1 MNNCKRLFDLLPQY
15 LELFGNKNLLHA
27 KVNSIWEAHSINEI
41 IEKSDMLAASLIK
54 MGISGNDM
62 TPEKQSKVGLI
73 SPNRPEWVITDFAVQ
88 KTGGVLV
95 PIYPSISLGELE
107 FILNEA
113 QIEVLFISDKFL
125 YRKMKPVLEN
135 FSTLKAIFSYDEI
148 HGIEQWKTLLN
159 PISENEKNK
168 LEHISNQILIEHLAT
183 IIYTS
188 GTTGNPKGVML
199 SHKKLLSNVTNC
211 MPCFTMCDEHSS
223 VLSFLPLNHI
233 FERTVTYIYIQK
245 GVSIFYA
252 EGMETIGENLKE
264 VKPSIFTTVPRL
276 LEKVYEKITIKGGEL
291 TGIKKKIFDW
301 AMNLAIKFELE
312 KEYNFFQKT
321 AYFIADKLVY
331 SKWREAIGGNIKA
344 IIVGS
349 AACQIKLLRIFTC
362 AKLVVMEGYGL
373 TETSPVISVNRY
385 EKGQRKFGTVG
396 QVIDN
401 CEVKIA
407 DDGEIIFRGENI
419 MMGYYKNQ
427 MATDEMIKDNWI
439 YTGDIGVFDN
449 GFLKITDRK
458 KELFKISGGKYVAPL
473 PLENKIKESPFI
485 EQIMVL
491 GANEKYVGALI
502 VPSIQNIK
510 NYFQKLNTPLAE
522 EIDLTKDIDTLK
534 LIRKEI
540 NLFNKDF
547 AEHEQVKRF
556 QLLAN
561 EWTIDGGELTPKL
574 SLKRKKIVEKY
585 QNEIE
590 TIFRHSNKI

>member
-1 MNNCKRLFDLLPQY
+1 MEKCKRLFDLLPRYQ
-15 LELFGNKNLLHA
+15 ELFGNKSLLNA
-27 KVNSIWEAHSINEI
+27 KVDAKWISHSIKEV
-41 IEKSDMLAASLIK
+41 IEKSDMLAVSLMK
-54 MGISGNDM
+54 MDISGNDF
-62 TPEKQSKVGLI
+62 TAEKQSKVGLI
-73 SPNRPEWVITDFAVQ
+73 SANRPEWVITDFAVQ

-95 PIYPSISLGELE
+95 PIYPSISLAELE
-107 FILNEA
+107 FILTEA
-113 QIEVLFISDKFL
+113 QIEVLFISDKSL
-125 YRKMKPVLEN
+125 YRKIKSVVES
-135 FSTLKAIFSYDEI
+135 FTSLKTVISFDEI
-148 HGIEQWKTLLN
+148 EGINNWQMYLN
-159 PISENEKNK
+159 PISENEKLK
-168 LEHISNQILIEHLAT
+168 LEEVSKHILSDHLAT

-199 SHKKLLSNVTNC
+199 SHKNLISNITNC
-211 MPCFTMCDEHSS
+211 MPCFTMCDENSS

-233 FERTVTYIYIQK
+233 FERTVTYIYIRK

-252 EGMETIGENLKE
+252 EGMETIGENLRE
-264 VKPSIFTTVPRL
+264 VKPSLFTTVPRL
-276 LEKVYEKITIKGGEL
+276 LEKVYERITIKGSEL
-291 TGIKKKIFDW
+291 TGLKRHIFDW

-312 KEYNFFQKT
+312 KKYCPYKKIEY
-321 AYFIADKLVY
+321 YLADKLVY
-331 SKWREAIGGNIKA
+331 SKWREAIGGNVKA

-349 AACQIKLLRIFTC
+349 AACQIKLLKIFTC

-385 EKGQRKFGTVG
+385 EKENRKFGTVG

-407 DDGEIIFRGENI
+407 DDGEIIFRGDNI

-427 MATDEMIKDNWI
+427 LATDEMIKDNWI
-439 YTGDIGVFDN
+439 YTGDIGIYEN

-473 PLENKIKESPFI
+473 PLENKIKESPYI

-502 VPSIQNIK
+502 VPSIK
-510 NYFQKLNTPLAE
+510 NLKTYFQKINSPLAE
-522 EIDLTKDIDTLK
+522 EIDLTTDIDTIK
-534 LIRKEI
+534 LIRSEI
-540 NLFNKDF
+540 NIFNKGF

-585 QNEIE
+585 QAEIE
-590 TIFRHSNKI
+590 LIFRHSNKI